1 MRAESDS
8 STSTSGEPAAD
19 ESIGVPAGAGT
30 QAATA
35 VTDNPCLERTI
46 PLRNVPLFAGLD
58 DPAIGKL
65 CQFLQLE
72 EYPATRQLFRTG
84 DAGDAMYVIVTG
96 RVRITVTDADGREVI
111 LAALGPGDFF
121 GEIAMLDGHGRS
133 ADASVVEQAQLA
145 VLTRQNFLDF
155 IRSDATI
162 AVRMLSTVTHRLRRT
177 DDLLRH
183 RISRNANEEDARN
196 LTFADLAADRI
207 ARFGGSWKFIIFSI
221 VMFGIWMAAN
231 VALLRARPFDPF
243 PFTLLNLVLG
253 IMAALQAPIIM
264 MSQNR
269 EAQKDRLRADLDY
282 QVNLKNEV
290 LLGEI
295 LRILKKREHEELLRI
310 SEQEQRVDL

>member
-1 MRAESDS
+1 MLGQRDP
-8 STSTSGEPAAD
+8 STSAITKPDTSLEMTGVAATQPAA
-19 ESIGVPAGAGT
+19 PA
-30 QAATA
+30 
-35 VTDNPCLERTI
+35 DDPCLERSI

-58 DPAIGKL
+58 DEAIAKL
-65 CQFLQLE
+65 CHFLQLE
-72 EYPATRQLFRTG
+72 EFPPRQLFRTG
-84 DAGDAMYVIVTG
+84 DAADAMYLIVSG

-121 GEIAMLDGHGRS
+121 GEMAMLDGHGRS

-145 VLTRQNFLDF
+145 VLTRQNFLEF

-196 LTFADLAADRI
+196 LTFADHAADKI
-207 ARFGGSWKFIIFSI
+207 ARFGGSWKFIIFSMT
-221 VMFGIWMAAN
+221 VFGLWMAAN

-269 EAQKDRLRADLDY
+269 EAQKDRVRADLDY
-282 QVNLKNEV
+282 QVNLKNEM

-295 LRILKKREHEELLRI
+295 LRMLKKREHDELLGL
-310 SEQEQRVDL
+310 SEDE